1 MRKKTSFFTKV
12 AFLVIFAFLTIQII
26 GVTAKLDKAARAR
39 AELRAEI
46 ARLEAINDDME
57 YKIEHSEDNE
67 VIAQIARDDL
77 GLLLPGEQVFS

>member
-1 MRKKTSFFTKV
+1 
-12 AFLVIFAFLTIQII
+12 
-26 GVTAKLDKAARAR
+26 
-39 AELRAEI
+39 
-46 ARLEAINDDME
+46 ME